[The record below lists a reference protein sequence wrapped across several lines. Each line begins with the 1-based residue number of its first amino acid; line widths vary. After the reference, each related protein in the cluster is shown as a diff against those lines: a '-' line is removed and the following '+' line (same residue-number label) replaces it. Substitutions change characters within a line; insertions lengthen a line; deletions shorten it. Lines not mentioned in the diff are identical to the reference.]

1 MTSEIAT
8 IMVPVDGDHP
18 ADRQLKSAGAL
29 AVGLG
34 AGIVGISACEH
45 TPSFYFAARAVAND
59 LLMQD
64 EQRMKERMTAA
75 AERVR
80 KVLAPQGVTLDWRS
94 TIGIPVDF
102 VAREAR
108 AADLLLCFLRN
119 ELRPF
124 SGVDVGELSVRRG
137 PARHRRSP
145 PHRANWHV
153 DRAAA

>member
-45 TPSFYFAARAVAND
+45 PPSFYFAAGAVAND

-64 EQRMKERMTAA
+64 EQRMKEQMTAA

-94 TIGIPVDF
+94 TIGIPSDF

-108 AADLLLCFLRN
+108 VAWTYCYAFCAMNR
-119 ELRPF
+119 
-124 SGVDVGELSVRRG
+124 
-137 PARHRRSP
+137 ARS
-145 PHRANWHV
+145 AV
-153 DRAAA
+153 ST